1 MSPNIKIRTRS
12 GGGLSVPTKP
22 INTEKS
28 VADRLAKPL
37 VVAVSLLTLAGCAT
51 RPGNPN
57 GVPAAK
63 RDPLAPIN
71 RQIYRFNS
79 LLDSAVLKPLAKG
92 YVKITPQPVRHSI
105 TNFFSNLTLPVTIAN
120 DLLQLKPLDAVRD
133 TGRFLADST
142 VGIGGLFTPASSW
155 GMPAHEE
162 TLGTT
167 MARWGVPSGP
177 YLVLPILGPSTLRS
191 AVGSYFDSFASPL
204 YGGTIRPAA
213 RNPLVL
219 LQGVEVRAKY
229 LSYDQML
236 EQAYDPYA
244 LIRNTFLENLDEE
257 IRKNLPNYNPNQLPN
272 YKKLLKGSGNR

>member
-1 MSPNIKIRTRS
+1 MINKAQRLWHIDRTS
-12 GGGLSVPTKP
+12 
-22 INTEKS
+22 KS
-28 VADRLAKPL
+28 ILL
-37 VVAVSLLTLAGCAT
+37 AVSLLMLAGCVT

-57 GVPAAK
+57 DVSPAK

-92 YVKITPQPVRHSI
+92 YMKVTPRPVRQSV
-105 TNFFSNLTLPVTIAN
+105 TNFFANLTLPVTIAN
-120 DLLQLKPLDAVRD
+120 DLLQLQPLNAVRD

-167 MARWGVPSGP
+167 MARWGIPSGP

-191 AVGSYFDSFASPL
+191 AVGNYFDSFASPL
-204 YGGTIRPAA
+204 YGGTIPPAE

-219 LQGVEVRAKY
+219 LQGVEERAKY

-244 LIRNTFLENLDEE
+244 LIRNTFLENLDQRV
-257 IRKNLPNYNPNQLPN
+257 RKNLPNYNPNQLPN
-272 YKKLLKGSGNR
+272 YKKLLKGGGG